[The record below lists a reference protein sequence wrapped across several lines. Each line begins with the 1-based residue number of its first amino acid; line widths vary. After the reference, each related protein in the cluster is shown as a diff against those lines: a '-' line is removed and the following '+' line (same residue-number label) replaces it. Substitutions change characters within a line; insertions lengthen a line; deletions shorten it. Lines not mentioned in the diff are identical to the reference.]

1 MKDERKEEVY
11 LDTSTSQILEM
22 GDSFKY
28 KPTKETNMKCPKC
41 NTEMDYI
48 TTECIEIGDEECKG
62 YWECPVCVKKLVL
75 KDVIGGLEKKKYGLD
90 FGVFKGEKEGHNQ
103 LCNREVEY
111 DKKSLRK
118 ELDKPIVFSK
128 HSKGYIMMRDKDL
141 IIEIVGKA
149 IEQGKV
155 LKVKE

>member
-1 MKDERKEEVY
+1 MK
-11 LDTSTSQILEM
+11 LH
-22 GDSFKY
+22 
-28 KPTKETNMKCPKC
+28 N
-41 NTEMDYI
+41 
-48 TTECIEIGDEECKG
+48 
-62 YWECPVCVKKLVL
+62 
-75 KDVIGGLEKKKYGLD
+75 VIGGLEEKKILD
-90 FGVFKGEKEGHNQ
+90 TKAVGHNQ